1 MIDQLEQRIQGGY
14 EAQEVLSSPA
24 YVSAYSSIEQEFIS
38 AWIYSP
44 ARDAEGREKLYLSIR
59 MLRKVQ
65 GRIEA
70 QMTDSKMAQSELDSR
85 NMAQKA
91 VDKLRDWASF

>member
-14 EAQEVLSSPA
+14 EAQEVLASPA
-24 YVSAYSSIEQEFIS
+24 YADAYSSIEQEFIS
-38 AWIYSP
+38 AWINSP

-70 QMTDSKMAQSELDSR
+70 KMTDAKMAQSEVDSR
-85 NMAQKA
+85 NLAQKA
-91 VDKLRDWASF
+91 ADKLRGWASF